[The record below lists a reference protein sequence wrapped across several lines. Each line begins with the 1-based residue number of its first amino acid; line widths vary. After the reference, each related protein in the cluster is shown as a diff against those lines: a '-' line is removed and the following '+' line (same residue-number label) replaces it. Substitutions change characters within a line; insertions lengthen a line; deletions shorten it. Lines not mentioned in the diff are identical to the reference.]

1 MTLVKYNLLYLLV
14 VIRAPEVVE
23 DATFIRLKV
32 ASQSA
37 FSTRKS
43 SKIEINNVSLNLFIK
58 SEGHVIFLN
67 PKIRVF

>member
-23 DATFIRLKV
+23 DDTFICLKV

-37 FSTRKS
+37 FSTRKD
-43 SKIEINNVSLNLFIK
+43 SKIGINNVLLNLFIK
-58 SEGHVIFLN
+58 SE
-67 PKIRVF
+67 